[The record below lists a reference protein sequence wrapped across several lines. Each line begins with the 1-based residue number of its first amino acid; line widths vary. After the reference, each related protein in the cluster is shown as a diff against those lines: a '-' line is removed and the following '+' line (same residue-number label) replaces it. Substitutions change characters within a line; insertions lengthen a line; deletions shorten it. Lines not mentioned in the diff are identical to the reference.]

1 MRVTGKWASP
11 VVAAATIAVAVAVS
25 LGPPAGVLAK
35 TAPKAAAHTTH
46 KGVAVTASPHA
57 LVPFDGVC
65 DTANVTDVLGD
76 LTDEDNKV
84 NQIALLQGRIAA
96 CSRKI
101 SAALAHLPT
110 PTPQPYWLP
119 AAPAAAPAP
128 TPSPECVQPPN
139 ATTASNRF
147 ALFETLSRC
156 FSYWTYLS
164 TLPTPVPFDSPVP
177 MLASRPTFYVFAT
190 GAADPVAAAVLI
202 RSVVDRLI
210 RAQQKAVAVGPGDD
224 EALSGLR
231 VAARGDWTDPL
242 SFAAQCQQDP
252 NTRGALVIETAIPET
267 YRQNYL
273 LLIANFTNVS
283 ASLEMLGC
291 GKEDH
296 NPAGAPLS
304 IWSQQSLTGS
314 AHQTAVTLGILSS
327 VALLFAKAMTTAS
340 VSTGGGTTTITQ
352 TTTQPPEFSGNALGY
367 FQSQDLNL
375 PAQNASIQLRVAA
388 DRFATAA
395 MLRLR
400 AFCTAPEVLNMAAA
414 ADPVSAPSAPP
425 EHRTLLY
432 KAASQYV
439 ADCGLFGNF
448 VSH

>member
-1 MRVTGKWASP
+1 MRVTNNWAGQLTAAAM
-11 VVAAATIAVAVAVS
+11 VAAALAVS
-25 LGPPAGVLAK
+25 LGPPAGLSAK
-35 TAPKAAAHTTH
+35 TAAKAARHATH
-46 KGVAVTASPHA
+46 KGGSATASPSA

-76 LTDEDNKV
+76 LTDADNKI
-84 NQIALLQGRIAA
+84 NQIALLQGRIIA

-101 SAALAHLPT
+101 SVALEHLPT

-119 AAPAAAPAP
+119 AAPPPVQAP
-128 TPSPECVQPPN
+128 TPSPECVAPPN

-164 TLPTPVPFDSPVP
+164 TLPTPAPFDSPVP
-177 MLASRPTFYVFAT
+177 MLASQPTFYVFAT

-210 RAQQKAVAVGPGDD
+210 RAKQKAVA
-224 EALSGLR
+224 SGLR
-231 VAARGDWTDPL
+231 VAARGDWTDPV

-267 YRQNYL
+267 YRHNYL
-273 LLIANFTNVS
+273 LLTANFTNVS

-291 GKEDH
+291 GEQDH
-296 NPAGAPLS
+296 NPVTAPLS
-304 IWSQQSLTGS
+304 IWSEQSLTGS

-327 VALLFAKAMTTAS
+327 IATVFAKTMSTAS

-352 TTTQPPEFSGNALGY
+352 STTQPPVLTGNALSY

-375 PAQNASIQLRVAA
+375 PAQNASVQLRLASE
-388 DRFATAA
+388 RFADAA

-400 AFCTAPEVLNMAAA
+400 TFCTAKEILSMAAA
-414 ADPVSAPSAPP
+414 GDTASAPSAPP
-425 EHRTLLY
+425 EHRTLPY

-448 VSH
+448 VSR